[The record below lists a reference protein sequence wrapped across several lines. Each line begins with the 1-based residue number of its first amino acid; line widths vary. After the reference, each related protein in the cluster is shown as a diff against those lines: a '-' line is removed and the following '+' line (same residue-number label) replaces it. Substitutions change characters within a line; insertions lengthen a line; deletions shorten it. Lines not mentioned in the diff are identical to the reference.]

1 MEIFLKDIK
10 SVSALGY
17 GEQTL
22 EAYRNLEHAHT
33 FDKGRW
39 MAPVLVSPPDF
50 KEKYLQQSDITSKW
64 AVQLAA
70 DLNLANCDGIFM
82 ASSRGATRLWEE
94 EHKTF
99 LETGEVHTLC
109 SPHTTLGNIASTVAQ
124 YLGVEGPNL
133 SFSNACSSFSQG
145 LIQGSVW
152 IKSGMAKSILV
163 GASEFACSDF
173 TQAQIK
179 ALKIATRNGPE
190 AQYPNEAFHLN
201 KTGNTLTL
209 GEGAVVAHL
218 VNEPTSIKVAGIG
231 YGLELIRNPTSVNE
245 QGTGFQKAMR
255 MALDQA
261 SVSKPDVI
269 LAHAPGTIKGDQAEY
284 QAIRALFGKNHPLS
298 FSNKW
303 KVGHTYGASSGLSL
317 ELGAWML
324 QTQSI
329 AASPFMHGKQ
339 PSNLRNIL
347 INAMGFGGNV
357 TSILLQYQ
365 G

>member
-1 MEIFLKDIK
+1 VEIFLKDIK
-10 SVSALGY
+10 SVSSLGY
-17 GEQTL
+17 GEQSM

-33 FDKGRW
+33 FDQGRW
-39 MAPVLVSPPDF
+39 MAPVQVAPPDF

-64 AVQLAA
+64 AVRLAA
-70 DLNLANCDGIFM
+70 DLKVADCDGVFM

-99 LETGEVHTLC
+99 LATGEVHTLC

-124 YLGVEGPNL
+124 YLGVDGPNL

-163 GASEFACSDF
+163 GASEFACSNF

-179 ALKIATRNGPE
+179 ALKIATRHGPE
-190 AQYPNEAFHLN
+190 VAYPNEAFHLN

-209 GEGAVVAHL
+209 GEGAVVAQL
-218 VNEPTSIKVAGIG
+218 VSEATEIKVAGIG
-231 YGLELIRNPTSVNE
+231 YGLELIRNPTSVND
-245 QGTGFQKAMR
+245 QGTGFQKAML
-255 MALDQA
+255 MALGQA
-261 SVSKPDVI
+261 GVASPDVI
-269 LAHAPGTIKGDQAEY
+269 IAHAPGTIKGDQAEH
-284 QAIRALFGKNHPLS
+284 QAILAVFGKNHPLS

-317 ELGAWML
+317 ALGAWML
-324 QTQSI
+324 HNQTF
-329 AASPFMHGKQ
+329 ACSPFTHGKEPKQ
-339 PSNLRNIL
+339 LRNIL